1 MLGKFQVHRRLEN
14 LKKKKAKHS
23 TTLPACSLSGDKET
37 RKACES
43 ISHSNPQLPSASLWQ
58 DPGDS
63 RLEQT
68 KSAIE
73 HYVSTGLLPEH
84 LSPAPQPGSQQADTR
99 LGHAT
104 GSHTTG
110 NRWSRTSGE
119 LKSQSSR
126 AAAKHVKALGR
137 PQLELNTAP

>member
-73 HYVSTGLLPEH
+73 HYVSTGLPH
-84 LSPAPQPGSQQADTR
+84 SQAASKQIPDWGTQQAPIPQ
-99 LGHAT
+99 GT
-104 GSHTTG
+104 GGAEQVAS
-110 NRWSRTSGE
+110 
-119 LKSQSSR
+119 
-126 AAAKHVKALGR
+126 
-137 PQLELNTAP
+137 